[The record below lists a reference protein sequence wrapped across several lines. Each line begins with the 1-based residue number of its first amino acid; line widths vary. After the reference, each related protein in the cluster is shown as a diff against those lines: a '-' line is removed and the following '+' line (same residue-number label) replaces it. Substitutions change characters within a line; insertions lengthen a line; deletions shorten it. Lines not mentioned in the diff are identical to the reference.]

1 MRSVQSLLPH
11 PLHVQLHFSS
21 SPSATAA
28 LKKTKYVR
36 VHPLILLINR
46 DTEHV
51 ELGNPVGNFCLSSC
65 FPLSLGRG
73 QQAHALRGCDGFGFA
88 VQTLAQTQLSRS
100 RLIRKHTP
108 VVQVAESLLSAM
120 SGPPRKQGEFFV
132 HAPAVSS
139 IRLAAMHRW
148 PNPCSRHQ
156 MRILCTLPNHK
167 LIPLRT
173 LFVSTQASSAAE
185 L

>member
-1 MRSVQSLLPH
+1 MLQSQSLLPH
-11 PLHVQLHFSS
+11 PCQLHLAS

-51 ELGNPVGNFCLSSC
+51 ELGNPVGNFCLFILLSA
-65 FPLSLGRG
+65 FPWEGAAGSY
-73 QQAHALRGCDGFGFA
+73 ALRGCDGFSFA

-139 IRLAAMHRW
+139 IRLAAPHRW

-167 LIPLRT
+167 LIPLGT